1 MTKKS
6 QTLSRRDLFDL
17 VWSTPV
23 TKLAGDFGMSD
34 RGFSKL
40 CTRHKVP
47 TPPRGY
53 WARIEAGAEP
63 QIPPFLELRDRS
75 LDVVRINSAFHA
87 LPSDVRDAIEERK
100 SVRSRPTK
108 RKAAQASE
116 TLPTFDKPHRS
127 VSPVIRKVRRSK
139 PDDDGRVAV
148 MGPRKHGVSVH
159 FTSVERAVSILDAM
173 ARKAAERGLE
183 VECDGMDL
191 SVSLGQDKVPFGLV
205 EKTRREKHVP
215 TREELAK
222 EEKRKARLR
231 RNDWDSFDFSFG
243 RPWPEYDTVFT
254 GQLSFGV
261 DVWADG
267 LRKTWA
273 DGKTQRVEKLI
284 PDIVDGLELLLLHE
298 KARREE
304 SEERARKA
312 EILRHRRYLAKLR
325 SDREEAR
332 VSLMRELVDLRR
344 EANDI
349 RAWLADMSK
358 ETRANANGNLGRM
371 IDWAEARLADLAS
384 KTTVGAAEAKMDGR
398 DLFPEINDLEDPEGE
413 PPPPGLYGW

>member
-1 MTKKS
+1 MTKKT

-23 TKLAGDFGMSD
+23 TKLADDFGMSD

-53 WARIEAGAEP
+53 WARIEAGAAP

-87 LPSDVRDAIEERK
+87 LPSGVRDAIEERK
-100 SVRSRPTK
+100 SVRRRP
-108 RKAAQASE
+108 AQKKTE
-116 TLPTFDKPHRS
+116 QTFEPLPALDKPHRS
-127 VSPVIRKVRRSK
+127 VSPIIRKVRRIK
-139 PDDDGRVAV
+139 PNDDGRVAV
-148 MGPRKHGVSVH
+148 VGPRKHGVSVH
-159 FTSVERAVSILDAM
+159 FTSVERAVSILDAI
-173 ARKAAERGLE
+173 ARKAAERGLK
-183 VECDGMDL
+183 VACDDMDL
-191 SVSLGQDKVPFGLV
+191 SVSLGQDKVPFGLT

-222 EEKRKARLR
+222 QEKRKARLR
-231 RNDWDSFDFSFG
+231 RNDWDSFDFDFE
-243 RPWPEYDTVFT
+243 RPWPEYDIIFT
-254 GQLSFGV
+254 GQLSFGA

-273 DGKTQRVEKLI
+273 DGKTQSVEKLI
-284 PDIVDGLELLLLHE
+284 PDIVDGLELLLLHV

-312 EILRHRRYLAKLR
+312 GILRHRRHLAKLR

-349 RAWLADMSK
+349 RAWLAELPEDC
-358 ETRANANGNLGRM
+358 RANANGSLERM
-371 IDWAEARLADLAS
+371 IVWAEARLDDLVS
-384 KTTVGAAEAKMDGR
+384 KTTASAAEAKLDGR
-398 DLFPEINDLEDPEGE
+398 DLFPEIDELEDPEGD
-413 PPPPGLYGW
+413 PPPPSMYGW